1 VNKQLQR
8 GRDLDIDKESD
19 EEIAKQLTPA
29 KDTEA
34 KAKDMSEAYF
44 LVAKLFEFLH
54 LERHIP
60 AQDLFDFLQNPRDKK
75 GEKIEKEIK
84 KYFKEHHELIESN
97 EMKHTINAVF
107 KDMTKWVGSY
117 REFVD
122 FIEETQVLKDVVKKM
137 LNPPTNAKKE

>member
-1 VNKQLQR
+1 VDKQLQR

-19 EEIAKQLTPA
+19 EEIAKKLTPA

-84 KYFKEHHELIESN
+84 KYFKQHHELIESN
-97 EMKHTINAVF
+97 ERKHTINAVF

>member
-1 VNKQLQR
+1 MQR

-44 LVAKLFEFLH
+44 TVAKLFEFLH

-75 GEKIEKEIK
+75 GEKVEKEIK
-84 KYFKEHHELIESN
+84 KYFKQHHELIESS
-97 EMKHTINAVF
+97 EKKHTVNSVF

-122 FIEETQVLKDVVKKM
+122 FIEETQILKEVVNKM